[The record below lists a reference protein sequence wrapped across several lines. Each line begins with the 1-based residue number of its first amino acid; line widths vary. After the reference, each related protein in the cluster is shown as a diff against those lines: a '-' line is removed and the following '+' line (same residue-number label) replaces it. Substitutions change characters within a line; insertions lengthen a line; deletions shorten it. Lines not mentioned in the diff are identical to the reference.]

1 MEIPL
6 DLSAHLTELLKM
18 AAREISDFDDSFT
31 PQIQI
36 ADERFGEFQA
46 NGILPY
52 AKAHHLNPRSLAEQ
66 LADRIGREPL
76 FHGGMISRKVAGA
89 GFLNFRLS
97 NDFMARWL
105 SVYGA
110 DGEDC
115 RPTDSSCANRRV
127 VVDYSCPNTAK
138 QMHVGHLRSLVIGDA
153 IQRLLRFCGAEVIR
167 DNHIGDWGTAFGLLL
182 MELEREKMELDDGDA
197 DRALL
202 SLEELY
208 RRGTLE
214 VQRSPESLDRAR
226 QLLVQ
231 LQNGDPK
238 LLATWEKINR
248 ISYESF
254 QKIYDLTDV
263 QFDHVLGES
272 FYRDRVDRVC
282 RELEEIGLAR
292 RDQGALVVFHPEHPR
307 FCSQPFIIRKSDG
320 ASNYATT
327 DLATILYR
335 IEEWQADEI
344 IYVTDA
350 RQRDHFEQLFLTT
363 EKWFAAKKYAM
374 PTLRHI
380 TFGTV
385 CGEDG
390 KAIRTRS
397 GEPIRLGQLFQEAI
411 RRARQ
416 IVEEKGS
423 ELDGPAREAAAKT
436 IGVGAIKYAD
446 LLQNRSSDY
455 LFSWEKMLS
464 FEGNTAPYL
473 QYAVARIHALFRRF
487 NRRPEDFL
495 GQSMDAIETPQE
507 RSLARK
513 LIFFSDAI
521 RLTINDFRPSYLCS
535 YLYELAGIFSSFY
548 NSDRI
553 LNENE
558 LVVHRRLLLCA
569 RALSILEC
577 GLHLLGIET
586 LEKM

>member
-1 MEIPL
+1 MEIPF
-6 DLSAHLTELLKM
+6 DVSAYLTALLRSV
-18 AAREISDFDDSFT
+18 ARDQLQLDDSFDPLVQT
-31 PQIQI
+31 S
-36 ADERFGEFQA
+36 DGRFGEFQS

-52 AKAHHLNPRSLAEQ
+52 GKSHGTNPRQ
-66 LADRIGREPL
+66 LAQRLADGLTDSPPFQSGLVSAE
-76 FHGGMISRKVAGA
+76 VAGA

-97 NDFMARWL
+97 NGFLARWL
-105 SVYGA
+105 STY
-110 DGEDC
+110 DDWS
-115 RPTDSSCANRRV
+115 RPGPSQLDYRNRRV

-153 IQRLLRFCGAEVIR
+153 IQRLLSFCGAKVIR
-167 DNHIGDWGTAFGLLL
+167 DNHIGDWGTSFGLLL
-182 MELEREKMELDDGDA
+182 MEMERERLDLDGLDP
-197 DRALL
+197 DRALIA
-202 SLEELY
+202 LEDLY
-208 RRGTLE
+208 KRANLE
-214 VQRSPESLDRAR
+214 AGRSPSALDRAR

-231 LQNGDPK
+231 LQNGDRT
-238 LLATWEKINR
+238 LVARWERINR

-254 QKIYDLTDV
+254 QRIYDLTGV

-282 RELEEIGLAR
+282 AELEDIGLAR

-307 FCSQPFIIRKSDG
+307 FASQPFIIRKSDG

-335 IEEWQADEI
+335 VEEWGADEI

-350 RQRDHFEQLFLTT
+350 RQRDHFEQLFLTV
-363 EKWFAAKKYAM
+363 EKWFTIKNYAL
-374 PTLRHI
+374 PTLRHV

-390 KAIRTRS
+390 KAIKTRS
-397 GEPIRLGQLFQEAI
+397 GEPIRLGQLFEEAV

-416 IVEEKGS
+416 IVQGKGGIPEGES
-423 ELDGPAREAAAKT
+423 LDRVAKAV
-436 IGVGAIKYAD
+436 GVGAIKYAD

-455 LFSWEKMLS
+455 LFSWEKMLA

-473 QYAVARIHALFRRF
+473 QYAVARIHALFRRLG
-487 NRRPEDFL
+487 RRPEEFI
-495 GQSMDAIETPQE
+495 GRTVETLETSQE
-507 RSLARK
+507 RALARK
-513 LIFFSDAI
+513 LIFFPESI
-521 RLTINDFRPSYLCS
+521 RLAINDFRPSYLCA

-548 NSDRI
+548 NSERI

-569 RALSILEC
+569 RALSALEC
-577 GLHLLGIET
+577 GLHLLGIDT